1 MTMPSISVTL
11 TLPDG
16 SDIRAVFSAPAGKG
30 SVRLEKTGGGA
41 FFQAYTS
48 AASDWEFKY
57 GPADDPTRAMWT
69 KAVRDHI
76 KANPQLM
83 DELRKLD
90 LEDDLDRA
98 LREAARYAK
107 SRRDELRKARVARMK
122 IRALGLPDLPPRE
135 PEPAPAEPEKVP
147 A

>member
-30 SVRLEKTGGGA
+30 SVRLEKTGGGS

-57 GPADDPTRAMWT
+57 QPQDETVRAMWT
-69 KAVRDHI
+69 KAVQDYVA
-76 KANPQLM
+76 ANPQML
-83 DELRKLD
+83 DELKKLD
-90 LEDDLDRA
+90 LEDDLERA

-122 IRALGLPDLPPRE
+122 IRALNL